1 MILLHKK
8 KKTIAHHSNNFSLL
22 ALNKPKGII
31 CSHNDEKNRKKIYDL
46 IPKNINRM
54 IKGSLHSV
62 GRLDFNSQG
71 LILLTNNTKIKAYL
85 EKPSSKIIRVYKVKI
100 QGIISDSILKK
111 ANKGTFI
118 NEKFYSIIK
127 IEILKKTKSYS
138 WLLVKLNEGKNQHI
152 RKVFKR
158 FGYSVNK
165 LIRIQYGPYKIGPL
179 RSGEI
184 KFLNINKLKL
194 KYYDNNSRLT

>member
-1 MILLHKK
+1 MSI
-8 KKTIAHHSNNFSLL
+8 KTYKDFSLL
-22 ALNKPKGII
+22 SINKPKGII
-31 CSHNDEKNRKKIYDL
+31 CTHNDEKNRRKIYDL
-46 IPKNINRM
+46 IPKNIYKI
-54 IKGSLHSV
+54 IKGELHSV

-71 LILLTNNTKIKAYL
+71 LILLTNNKKIKDYL
-85 EKPSSKIIRVYKVKI
+85 EKPSSKIIIFYKVKI
-100 QGIISDSILKK
+100 QVIVSENILKK

-118 NEKFYSIIK
+118 NEKFYSIKK

>member
-1 MILLHKK
+1 
-8 KKTIAHHSNNFSLL
+8 
-22 ALNKPKGII
+22 
-31 CSHNDEKNRKKIYDL
+31 
-46 IPKNINRM
+46 M

-194 KYYDNNSRLT
+194 NYYDNNSRIT